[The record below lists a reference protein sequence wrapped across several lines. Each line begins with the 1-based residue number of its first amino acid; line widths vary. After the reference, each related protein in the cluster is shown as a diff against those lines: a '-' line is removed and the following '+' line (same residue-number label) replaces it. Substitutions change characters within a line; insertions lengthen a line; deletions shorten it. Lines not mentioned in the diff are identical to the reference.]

1 MTRPTLLLAAAL
13 ALGGTGCSGCE
24 SEASDDFDASTSL
37 DGAPPEAATDGNPPE
52 TGGDAPLDAPLDASL
67 DAPPAGPTRFISP
80 DGDDTADGSAEAPWR
95 TFAFAIPKLGPG
107 FTLVLEDGV
116 YETATTGLPLV
127 SCGPAA
133 SGTAEQPITLRAEN
147 ERRAHLSADG
157 TSPALRLSGCSY
169 WTLEGLHGSSK
180 DAVHSGPPPH
190 VFDIDGSDHIVARR
204 LLAHH
209 TNRRTNSHAIAVD
222 YSTNVLVEESEVY
235 WYHRWGLIAYE
246 SDRVTFRR
254 CTAHSRGHADIP
266 GYASITADRGDF
278 GIGLYQGEA
287 GTKRSLVE
295 NCVSEDNGADFR
307 SGRNPA
313 PSGSNEPN
321 ADWNRFLGDIAI
333 GNGNG
338 MVRDYTA
345 GAETDAGKELAVS
358 YDTLYENV
366 VVVGS
371 ANHGIFL
378 RGGRNLVV
386 RNATITGSGNDGFQ
400 ADNVHDIVSPS
411 VYLTNVLA
419 FDNAWLGLNVSSD
432 FLGSVGR
439 AFAITHSA
447 TNDGFA
453 PSEPIGDDAGDIRS
467 SLALGP
473 ATMGL
478 SGAGCVVYVP
488 ASETALKGKGAG
500 GADIGANVVYRYQDG
515 ALTSEKLWGPSGF
528 PCGAIVEGVN
538 DLPGSSCRNLHERL
552 NLGPGKCPLP

>member
-1 MTRPTLLLAAAL
+1 MTRSTLLLVVAL
-13 ALGGTGCSGCE
+13 PLVASGCSSE
-24 SEASDDFDASTSL
+24 SEPSGEPDASISP
-37 DGAPPEAATDGNPPE
+37 DAGPP
-52 TGGDAPLDAPLDASL
+52 DASSDGSWP
-67 DAPPAGPTRFISP
+67 DATEASSPGPERFISP
-80 DGDDTADGSAEAPWR
+80 NGDDGADGSSGAPWR
-95 TFAFAIPKLGPG
+95 TFAHAIPQLAPG
-107 FTLVLEDGV
+107 FTLVLKDGK
-116 YETATTGLPLV
+116 YEPETTGLPLV

-133 SGTAEQPITLRAEN
+133 NGTAEQPITLRAEN
-147 ERRAHLSADG
+147 ERRAHLSSDG

-169 WTLEGLHGSSK
+169 WTLEGLHGSSQ
-180 DAVHSGPPPH
+180 DVAHSGPPPH
-190 VFDIDGSDHIVARR
+190 VFDVDGSDHVVARR

-209 TNRRTNSHAIAVD
+209 TNRLTNSHAIAVD
-222 YSTNVLVEESEVY
+222 FSTNVLVEESEVY

-254 CTAHSRGHADIP
+254 CTAHSRGYADVP
-266 GYASITADRGDF
+266 GYASITAARGDF

-313 PSGSNEPN
+313 PSGSSAPN

-338 MVRDYTA
+338 MVRDFTA
-345 GAETDAGKELAVS
+345 GADAGSELAVS

-386 RNATITGSGNDGFQ
+386 RNATITGSGNDGFS
-400 ADNVHDIVSPS
+400 ADNVHDITSPS
-411 VYLTNVLA
+411 VHLVNVLA
-419 FDNAWLGLNVSSD
+419 FGNAWVGLNVSSD
-432 FLGSVGR
+432 FLASSGA
-439 AFAITHSA
+439 AFSIAHSA

-453 PSEPIGDDAGDIRS
+453 PSETIGDDAGNIQS
-467 SLALGP
+467 SYALGP
-473 ATMGL
+473 TAMGL
-478 SGAGCVVYVP
+478 AGTGCVVYVP
-488 ASETALKGKGAG
+488 ASEAALKGKGAG
-500 GADIGANVVYRYQDG
+500 GADIGANVVHRYEEG
-515 ALTSEKLWGPSGF
+515 VLTNEKLWGPAGF

-538 DLPGSSCRNLHERL
+538 DLPGSSCKNLHERL
-552 NLGPGKCPLP
+552 NLGPGKCPFP